1 MARLLSL
8 FLGGDVSQVAEIL
21 PIVKRVVGGDGL
33 DALKTKEL
41 IRNNTEKYEDFAPEI
56 DRAVRWA
63 EVMLGSLEG
72 VRPFV
77 EHDICPL
84 SELKEHQD
92 KFEGIPSAKALY
104 TMLLDKRHLPL
115 DVSISNLVSRIAP
128 FLSFRQVEFILQAR
142 PTTDWQPVDLR
153 RLRYVYSV
161 KKKVLDISESYGG
174 LSFLPQSF
182 LLSVFVGE
190 ATRASLRASTTIQ
203 RETSKDYDSLH
214 TEKTQSIPRN
224 SSTLQALRKWRVA
237 SNTYHAESEL
247 ATLLEHDSEILS
259 PAGRVASQGNML
271 QYAKVFQQKVRP
283 HKHQQRGNRSLK
295 SEIYDVGDSLLGPHD
310 VAILLQAGL
319 TSSMK
324 GSTVVQLNQR
334 MLLDLMASQPRS
346 FAVAVLAEI
355 GSSGGQPSSRGLTS
369 ALMALVDLDQ
379 SSFRDFHRLDMHAL
393 LESWLSG
400 FKIPRRDDYLAGG
413 RWARQSYYTAMY
425 GVAKSILDESEVYTA
440 FKGHIQRVRQNKEM
454 DVIPTAKEL
463 VKNVDDIGIDIDNYS
478 SELSDIGNSELF
490 TAIDSAKKSIIE
502 ADVQGQTLLQSFEDF
517 DGPLTR
523 HPDAKRVID
532 LYRQAFDA
540 CATLLKFDKLSFHSD
555 WFKQFYRRNYDA
567 LMIKSIYDNVIED
580 VDEVRR
586 WLDCQ
591 RNGQEST
598 SEIDSALYKVGSNDG
613 HGRHMDETHTPFF
626 ANPQDHGEQE
636 LVDAIIDVVFFME
649 DEREMLK
656 NDPLVRLLIPNSPGK
671 YNFTIVTAM
680 GVITEGKQGLELEPA
695 FARLM
700 EKRNVRTI
708 RSDTGTARS
717 FEFNAS
723 KIEDAI
729 EVAVKLKKPFGLLGY
744 SQGCA
749 NSLTAESLLLSGTP
763 RQQQYLNKLV
773 CRQLVFSA
781 ANGSAH
787 GPAMEAKIHRLFVMC
802 EEFFKYQQGYCSRAF
817 ISTVLEVLTGVMDSA
832 AFQKVICGG
841 GGTFLHEG
849 NRAFWREAQHLAH
862 IPTSV
867 LRGVQET
874 YNTPESLEM
883 ISNLLTK
890 QAGSPLHDSQVHVY
904 DAVGHPVY
912 TLNRNGRIMKKCDM
926 GKRNDMIIKVSIPF
940 YFYLNLISFLYDQVE
955 LSSALITGALSATK
969 CNLYQLNVMKRMEF
983 SFAPKTVMSF
993 HGLM

>member
-1 MARLLSL
+1 M
-8 FLGGDVSQVAEIL
+8 
-21 PIVKRVVGGDGL
+21 K
-33 DALKTKEL
+33 
-41 IRNNTEKYEDFAPEI
+41 KYEEFAPEF

-84 SELKEHQD
+84 SELEKYHDQ
-92 KFEGIPSAKALY
+92 FEGIPSAKTLY
-104 TMLLDKRHLPL
+104 AMILDKRHLPL
-115 DVSISNLVSRIAP
+115 DVSFSNLLSRIAP

-142 PTTDWQPVDLR
+142 PSTDWQSFDLK

-182 LLSVFVGE
+182 LVSVFVGE
-190 ATRASLRASTTIQ
+190 ATRASLRASSNLKRENPKDYQSSQ
-203 RETSKDYDSLH
+203 REITKS
-214 TEKTQSIPRN
+214 
-224 SSTLQALRKWRVA
+224 SSTLRALRKWRVA
-237 SNTYHAESEL
+237 SDTYQAESGL
-247 ATLLEHDSEILS
+247 ATLLEDDSDILS

-271 QYAKVFQQKVRP
+271 QYSKTFKEKIKSPKQQ
-283 HKHQQRGNRSLK
+283 HRGNRSLK
-295 SEIYDVGDSLLGPHD
+295 SEVYDVGDSLLGPHD

-393 LESWLSG
+393 LESWLPG

-413 RWARQSYYTAMY
+413 RWARQSYYTAMFS
-425 GVAKSILDESEVYTA
+425 VAKSILDESEVYTA
-440 FKGHIQRVRQNKEM
+440 FKGHIQRVRQNNEM
-454 DVIPTAKEL
+454 DAIPTAIEL
-463 VKNVDDIGIDIDNYS
+463 EKNAVNIGINIDDYS
-478 SELSDIGNSELF
+478 SEFSDVENSKLF
-490 TAIDSAKKSIIE
+490 TAIDIAKRTIIE
-502 ADVQGQTLLQSFEDF
+502 ADLQGQTLMHSSDEF
-517 DGPLTR
+517 DGPVSS
-523 HPDAKRVID
+523 HPDGKRVID

-540 CATLLKFDKLSFHSD
+540 CATVLKFDKLCFHSD
-555 WFKQFYRRNYDA
+555 WFKEFYRRNYDA
-567 LMIKSIYDNVIED
+567 LMVKSIYDNIIED

-591 RNGQEST
+591 RNGQQSASKMDST
-598 SEIDSALYKVGSNDG
+598 LHGVGSNDG
-613 HGRHMDETHTPFF
+613 STRYLDETDTPFF
-626 ANPQDHGEQE
+626 ANPQEHGEQE
-636 LVDAIIDVVFFME
+636 LVDAIIDAVFLMD
-649 DEREMLK
+649 DEREVIRK
-656 NDPLVRLLIPNSPGK
+656 DPLVRLLIPNPPGN

-695 FARLM
+695 LLRLV

-708 RSDTGTARS
+708 RSDTGTGRS

-729 EVAVKLKKPFGLLGY
+729 EIAVKLKKPFGLLGY

-773 CRQLVFSA
+773 CRQLLFSA

-787 GPAMEAKIHRLFVMC
+787 GPAMEAKVQRLFVMC

-817 ISTVLEVLTGVMDSA
+817 ISTVLEMLTGVMDSA

-867 LRGVQET
+867 LRGVQES

-890 QAGSPLHDSQVHVY
+890 QAGSSLHDSQVHVY

-912 TLNRNGRIMKKCDM
+912 TLNRNGRTLKKCDM
-926 GKRNDMIIKVSIPF
+926 GKSNGTLLRFDGFF
-940 YFYLNLISFLYDQVE
+940 YN
-955 LSSALITGALSATK
+955 
-969 CNLYQLNVMKRMEF
+969 
-983 SFAPKTVMSF
+983 MSYN
-993 HGLM
+993 